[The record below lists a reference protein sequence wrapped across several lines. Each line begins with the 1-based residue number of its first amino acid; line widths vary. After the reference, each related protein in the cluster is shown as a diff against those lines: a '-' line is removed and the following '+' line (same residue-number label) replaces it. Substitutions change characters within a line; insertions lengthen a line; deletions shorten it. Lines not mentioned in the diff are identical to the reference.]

1 MSALHQFIFGIYPY
15 IALTVFFVGS
25 LIRFDRDQY
34 TWKSDSSQLLR
45 RGELRW
51 GSNLFHFG
59 ILVVFF
65 GHLLGFMI
73 PEAIA
78 DLLMTPTVHA
88 LLAMIGGGI
97 AGVCAIA
104 GLTLL
109 IHRRLAEP
117 RIHAN
122 TRPWDM
128 GILTILWIQL
138 VLGLWTVYVSSQ
150 HLDGALFLRLVAY
163 VQGIV
168 GFRAGNADL
177 LVGVPWVYQA
187 HIALGLTIFL
197 VFPFTRL
204 AHIWSGF
211 ATVAYLFRA
220 PQLVRSRGR
229 HARSLPRVTGSGGTA
244 RHP

>member
-1 MSALHQFIFGIYPY
+1 MSSYLNNLAFVVYPY
-15 IALTVFFVGS
+15 VCLAVFCMGS
-25 LIRFDRDQY
+25 LARFDRDQY

-45 RGELRW
+45 RRELRW

-59 ILVVFF
+59 ILIVFF
-65 GHLLGFMI
+65 GHLFGFLV
-73 PEAIA
+73 PGAIA
-78 DLLMTPTVHA
+78 DVFMTPTQHA

-97 AGVCAIA
+97 AGVGALA

-109 IHRRLAEP
+109 IHRRLADP

-122 TRPWDM
+122 TRPWDVA
-128 GILTILWIQL
+128 ILTVLWIQL
-138 VLGLWTVYVSSQ
+138 VLGLWTVYFSAQ
-150 HLDGALFLRLVAY
+150 HLDGAMFLQLVAY

-168 GFRAGNADL
+168 IFRADNAAL
-177 LVGVPWVYQA
+177 LLGVPWVYKA

-211 ATVAYLFRA
+211 ATVAYLFRPA
-220 PQLVRSRGR
+220 QIVRAR
-229 HARSLPRVTGSGGTA
+229 ARSPRELPPVTGGDVSA
-244 RHP
+244 KP